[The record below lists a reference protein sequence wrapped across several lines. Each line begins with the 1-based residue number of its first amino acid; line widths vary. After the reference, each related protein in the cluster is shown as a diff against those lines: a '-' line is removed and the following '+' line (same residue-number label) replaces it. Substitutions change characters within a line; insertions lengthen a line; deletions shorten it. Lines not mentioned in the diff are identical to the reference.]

1 MTATG
6 DVPRRDA
13 SLHQPVL
20 VTEVLAAIEPR
31 DGERFIDGTFGGGG
45 YTRALLEAA
54 DCAVW
59 GFDRDREALDRA
71 ADLVTEFPSR
81 LTLIHGRFGDM
92 RRHLAEHGITAV
104 DGVVLDFGVSSFQLD
119 TPARGFSFRQDGPLD
134 MRMDRSSGIDAEQVV
149 NGFDKDRLAEIIRDY
164 GDERRA
170 AAIAAAIVRAR
181 AEKPIRRTSELA
193 ALVGA
198 VVRRSRDGIDPA
210 TRTFQALRIYV
221 NDELGEID
229 RGLDAAEC
237 LLRPGGRLAA
247 VSFHSL
253 EDRRV
258 KTFLRERAGEA
269 PRGSRHLPA
278 PGERRAATFRLLSK
292 RPIRPTPAEI
302 VANPRARSARL
313 RAAERVLARAG
324 AAERAVGGGH

>member
-1 MTATG
+1 MTATR

-20 VTEVLAAIEPR
+20 ATEVLAALEPH
-31 DGERFIDGTFGGGG
+31 DGGHFVDGTFGGGG

-54 DCAVW
+54 DCTVW

-71 ADLVTEFPSR
+71 AGLVAEFPSR

-92 RRHLAEHGITAV
+92 RRHLAEHGVTAV
-104 DGVVLDFGVSSFQLD
+104 DGVAFDFGVSSIQLD

-134 MRMDRSSGIDAEQVV
+134 MRMDRSSGISAEQVI
-149 NGFDKDRLAEIIRDY
+149 NEFDEDRLAEIIRSY
-164 GDERRA
+164 GEERRA
-170 AAIAAAIVRAR
+170 RAIAAAIVRAR
-181 AEKPIRRTSELA
+181 QETPIRRTSELA
-193 ALVGA
+193 ALIGS
-198 VVRRSRDGIDPA
+198 VVRRSHDGIDPA

-221 NDELGEID
+221 NNELDEID

-237 LLRPGGRLAA
+237 LLRPGGRLAV

-253 EDRRV
+253 EDRRA
-258 KTFLRERAGEA
+258 KIFLRERAGEA

-278 PGERRAATFRLLSK
+278 PGEQRAATFRLLFK
-292 RPIRPTPAEI
+292 RPIRPPPAEI
-302 VANPRARSARL
+302 KATPRARSARL
-313 RAAERVLARAG
+313 RAAERTAG
-324 AAERAVGGGH
+324 GLR